1 MTRTAL
7 VLFKSELPKRSPAWW
22 SQFDTLIAPIA
33 LESEAKK
40 RRLAFESLESLVD
53 AGSIQEAAAFL
64 SELAQISYPN
74 GVRVSESVTYQ
85 GYELWWLQYDELY
98 YRQCLPYTKYRRLM
112 THLLAF
118 SHVTLCTP
126 PSSPLFHAFLGSR
139 GANYKIE
146 GGARSFPSLGIWLQV
161 FISLVSWPLL
171 VIKRPSVLL
180 YTGDLFDPPRDHSFR
195 MRFIYEEL
203 YRRKISFVEFIR
215 SMEPAKTMISHAL
228 VRRRPVL
235 YSYAIKVVISWL
247 AGGRSDDT
255 KSVMGSADTDHA
267 FKLALASTYVR
278 NVRGVRWSIRVMN
291 FLIRSIGIRAALIP
305 AASSRTGHEVLGCK
319 IAGIPTIGVL
329 HGAASRYYNV
339 YDFMPEFRGEKRI
352 SLDLYGMWSKWWRD
366 YYVASGKAYGP
377 EQLVVSGPMR
387 PMRAGSVVR
396 PSRSGGSVK
405 VLFVSEQ
412 LAEPSEVLPYLS
424 ALLDDSRVEVYL
436 TFRSYRDGFEDWLK
450 VYHPEILKKVNEKN
464 IIRTGIQDAIGRAD
478 VVVGSH
484 STAVL
489 EALFQMRP
497 IVFFNT
503 RKWGDYFGLESLNE
517 RYGIF
522 ANDPKQLV
530 KFAIE
535 SEQAPQSTLEELT
548 EMFFGDPHKNGSA
561 WVVDE
566 IEKRIR
572 VKV

>member
-1 MTRTAL
+1 MTRATL
-7 VLFKSELPKRSPAWW
+7 VLFKSELPKRSSEWW
-22 SQFDTLIAPIA
+22 SQFSTLIAPA
-33 LESEAKK
+33 FLETEAKK
-40 RRLAFESLESLVD
+40 RGLSFESLESFVD

-64 SELAQISYPN
+64 SELAQVTYPN
-74 GVRVSESVTYQ
+74 GARVSESVTYE

-98 YRQCLPYTKYRRLM
+98 YRQCLPYIKYRRLLN
-112 THLLAF
+112 HLRGL
-118 SHVTLCTP
+118 SQVTLCAP
-126 PSSPLFHAFLGSR
+126 PSSPLFHAFLGAH
-139 GANYKIE
+139 GADYNIE
-146 GGARSFPSLGIWLQV
+146 DGSKSLPSIGIWLQV
-161 FISLVSWPLL
+161 FLSLMSWSLL
-171 VIKRPSVLL
+171 VMWRPSVLL

-215 SMEPAKTMISHAL
+215 SMEPTKTMLSHAF
-228 VRRRPVL
+228 VRRRPVI

-247 AGGRSDDT
+247 AGG
-255 KSVMGSADTDHA
+255 SAEYARPVSNSTNPDHA
-267 FKLALASTYVR
+267 FKLALASTYIR
-278 NVRGVRWSIRVMN
+278 NVRGVTWSIKVMN
-291 FLIRSIGIRAALIP
+291 LLVRSIGVRAALIP

-319 IAGIPTIGVL
+319 IANIPTIGVL

-339 YDFMPEFRGEKRI
+339 YDFMPEFQGKKRL
-352 SLDLYGMWSKWWRD
+352 SLDLYGMWSSWWRE
-366 YYVASGKAYGP
+366 YYLANGKAYGP
-377 EQLVVSGPMR
+377 DQLVVSGPMR
-387 PMRAGSVVR
+387 PMLTTVVPR
-396 PSRSGGSVK
+396 SRVSGPIK

-424 ALLDDSRVEVYL
+424 ALLDDPRVEVHL

-450 VYHPEILKKVNEKN
+450 VHHPEILRKVNEAN
-464 IIRTGIQDAIGRAD
+464 IIRTGIQDAIGHSD

-517 RYGIF
+517 KYGIF
-522 ANDPKQLV
+522 ASDPKQLV

-535 SEQAPQSTLEELT
+535 SDRAPQSILEELT

-566 IEKRIR
+566 VEKRIR
-572 VKV
+572 MVR

>member
-7 VLFKSELPKRSPAWW
+7 VLFKSELPKRSFAWW
-22 SQFDTLIAPIA
+22 GTCNTLIAPLS

-40 RRLAFESLESLVD
+40 RGLSFESLESFVD

-64 SELAQISYPN
+64 NELAKITYPN
-74 GVRVSESVTYQ
+74 GVRVSESVTYR

-118 SHVTLCTP
+118 SQVTLCAP
-126 PSSPLFHAFLGSR
+126 PSSPLFHAFLGAQ

-146 GGARSFPSLGIWLQV
+146 DGSRSFPPLGIWLQV
-161 FISLVSWPLL
+161 LISLVSWPLL
-171 VIKRPSVLL
+171 VIRRPSVLL

-215 SMEPAKTMISHAL
+215 SMEPAKTMLSHAF

-247 AGGRSDDT
+247 AGGRADYVRPVSD
-255 KSVMGSADTDHA
+255 STDSDHV
-267 FKLALASTYVR
+267 FKLALASTYIR
-278 NVRGVRWSIRVMN
+278 NVRGVRWSITVMN
-291 FLIRSIGIRAALIP
+291 FLVRSIGIRAALIP

-339 YDFMPEFRGEKRI
+339 YDFMPEYRGEKRI

-366 YYVASGKAYGP
+366 YYIANGKAYVP

-387 PMRAGSVVR
+387 PMRSGAPSR
-396 PSRSGGSVK
+396 PSHDGGPIK

-424 ALLDDSRVEVYL
+424 ALLDDPRVEVYL

-450 VYHPEILKKVNEKN
+450 EHHPEILGKVNKAN
-464 IIRTGIQDAIGRAD
+464 SIRTGIQDAIGRSA

-522 ANDPKQLV
+522 ANDPKELV
-530 KFAIE
+530 KFVIE
-535 SEQAPQSTLEELT
+535 SERAPQSTLEELT

-566 IEKRIR
+566 IEKRL
-572 VKV
+572 KV